1 MRIVVKQKDGPTKE
15 FQFEQGP
22 VSIGRGANSHVFL
35 PDKAV
40 SRQHAIIHSADDGSW
55 TVEDLGSSNKTYL
68 NNKAVDRAE
77 VKHGDCLRITDF
89 LIEIMFEE
97 QTRQQRLS
105 DMSDGSDQSDTIAL
119 EAALATPKHETVVR
133 RPDAQHAPAMRLAA
147 HRLTDFSRASERIF
161 DAATIDEL
169 LLTLLDV
176 TLEQF
181 NAYHVW
187 AALRQ
192 QPSGPMICHAGK
204 RRDGSAVQLGQLQL
218 SDKITQAVEKGQ
230 FFVLPRVSAQMEAKE
245 RIRSAMVAAIMRQT
259 GPLGPGCFGV
269 LYVDNAMIHEHYTLS
284 DLDYLMLIAMHTAA
298 ILKKFLGD

>member
-40 SRQHAIIHSADDGSW
+40 SRQHAIIHSAEDGRW

-89 LIEIMFEE
+89 LIEIMFE
-97 QTRQQRLS
+97 
-105 DMSDGSDQSDTIAL
+105 DQAREEMPTYPEDTLQL

-147 HRLTDFSRASERIF
+147 HRLTDFSKASERIF
-161 DAATIDEL
+161 DAGTIDEL

-187 AALRQ
+187 AALRR

-204 RRDGSAVQLGQLQL
+204 RRDGSAVELGELQL
-218 SDKITQAVEKGQ
+218 SEKITQAVEKGQ

-259 GPLGPGCFGV
+259 GCFGV
-269 LYVDNAMIHEHYTLS
+269 LYADNAMIHEHYTLS

-298 ILKKFLGD
+298 ILKKFLDD